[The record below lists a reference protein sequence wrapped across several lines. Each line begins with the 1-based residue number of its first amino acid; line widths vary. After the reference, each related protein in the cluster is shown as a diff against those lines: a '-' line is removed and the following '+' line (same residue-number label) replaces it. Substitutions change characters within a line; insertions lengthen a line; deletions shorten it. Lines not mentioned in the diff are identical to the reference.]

1 MNISLTS
8 VDSVNAIIEV
18 SIAKSDYQEKVEGSL
33 KNFRKKANIPG
44 FRPGTVP
51 MGMVKKMYGKS
62 IMAEEI
68 NKLVGEGLYNY
79 IKENNLN
86 VLGEPLPNEEKQQPV
101 DFAVEGDYN
110 FFFDVALAPEIKL
123 SLSKKDKINYYK
135 IDVAED
141 LVEKQIDS
149 YKANYGKYEA
159 ITEAAAETDLVRGKI
174 SEMDGKKVKKDG
186 IFVEAGVVMASYIK
200 DEGEKK
206 KFVGVKPGDVIVFN
220 PGKAYEGNEAEIAA
234 LLHIEKDGVEAIAPE
249 FQFEV
254 TEVTRYKEAGL
265 DQELF
270 DKVFGE
276 GTVKTEADFRT
287 KVKETISTQF
297 APDSDYKF
305 LLDAKE
311 LLEKKAGDLQ
321 FPDAFLK
328 RWLVESNKN
337 NNAENID
344 ENYPKI
350 IEDLKFH
357 LIKEQI
363 VKDNELKLEEAD
375 VKAVAMN
382 AARAQFA
389 QYGMMGLPD
398 SMVENYANDM
408 LKNQESARNLVD
420 RAMEMKIIDHLKNTL
435 GVKEEVISLDE
446 FKKFFEQPAEASE
459 EVEVA
464 EKAEKKA
471 AKTTKK
477 TTAKKTK
484 KDE

>member
-1 MNISLTS
+1 MNVSLTN
-8 VDSVNAIIEV
+8 VDSVNAILEINV
-18 SIAKSDYQEKVEGSL
+18 TKSDYQEKVETSL

-62 IMAEEI
+62 ILAEEV
-68 NKLVGEGLYNY
+68 NKLVGDGLYNY

-101 DFAVEGDYN
+101 DFALEGDYN
-110 FFFDVALAPEIKL
+110 FFFDIALAPEVKL

-141 LVEKQIDS
+141 LVEKQIGS
-149 YKANYGKYEA
+149 YKSNYGKYDA

-174 SEMDGKKVKKDG
+174 SEMEGSKVKEGG
-186 IFVEAGVVMASYIK
+186 IFVEAGVVMASYMK
-200 DEGEKK
+200 DETEKA
-206 KFVGVKPGDVIVFN
+206 KFVGAKPGDVIVFN

-234 LLHIEKDGVEAIAPE
+234 LLHVDKGALNAIAPE

-254 TEVTRYKEAGL
+254 TEVTRYKEADL

-276 GTVKTEADFRT
+276 GNVKTEAEFRE
-287 KVKETISTQF
+287 KVKEAIGQQF

-305 LLDAKE
+305 LLDARE
-311 LLEKKAGDLQ
+311 LLDKKAGDLQ

-328 RWLVESNKN
+328 RWLLASNK
-337 NNAENID
+337 EQTSQNIE

-357 LIKEQI
+357 LVKEQI
-363 VKDNELKLEEAD
+363 VKDNDLKLEESD

-435 GVKEEVISLDE
+435 GVKEEAISLDE
-446 FKKFFEQPAEASE
+446 FKKFFEQPSDAAESE
-459 EVEVA
+459 TEP
-464 EKAEKKA
+464 KKA
-471 AKTTKK
+471 AKKTTKK
-477 TTAKKTK
+477 SKKEEK
-484 KDE
+484 ED

>member
-1 MNISLTS
+1 MNVSLTN
-8 VDSVNAIIEV
+8 VDSVNAIVQV
-18 SIAKSDYQEKVEGSL
+18 SIAKSDYQEKMDSAL

-62 IMAEEI
+62 ILADEV

-79 IKENNLN
+79 IQEQKLN
-86 VLGEPLPNEEKQQPV
+86 VLGEPLPNQEKQQPV
-101 DFAVEGDYN
+101 DFAVEGDYD
-110 FFFDVALAPEIKL
+110 FYFDIALAPEIKL
-123 SLSKKDKINYYK
+123 SLSKKDKITYYK

-159 ITEAAAETDLVRGKI
+159 VTEQSLETDLVRGKI
-174 SEMDGKKVKKDG
+174 SEMEEGKVKDGG

-200 DEGEKK
+200 DEAEKA
-206 KFVGVKPGDVIVFN
+206 KFVGVKPGDAIVFN

-234 LLHIEKDGVEAIAPE
+234 LLHIKKEEVDVIAPE
-249 FQFEV
+249 FNFEV
-254 TEVTRYKEAGL
+254 TEVTRYKEAEL

-270 DKVFGE
+270 DKIFGE
-276 GTVKTEADFRT
+276 GNVKSDAEFRE
-287 KVKETISTQF
+287 KVKDAIAEQF

-311 LLEKKAGDLQ
+311 LLEKKAGELQ
-321 FPDAFLK
+321 FPDAFLR
-328 RWLVESNKN
+328 RWLIASGKDRTEAELEES
-337 NNAENID
+337 
-344 ENYPKI
+344 YPKI
-350 IEDLKFH
+350 IDDLKFH

-363 VKDNELKLEEAD
+363 VKDNELKIEETD
-375 VKAVAMN
+375 VKSVAMQ

-398 SMVENYANDM
+398 AMVENYANDM

-420 RAMEMKIIDHLKNTL
+420 RAMEIKIIDFLKQTL
-435 GVKEEVISLDE
+435 GLKEESIALDD
-446 FKKFFEQPAEASE
+446 FRKFFEKEGDKPETQKEA
-459 EVEVA
+459 
-464 EKAEKKA
+464 
-471 AKTTKK
+471 
-477 TTAKKTK
+477 
-484 KDE
+484 